1 MWATFIPLGLFYGF
15 IDVIRV
21 RRSWRPAERYV
32 LMVALVLLAFFW
44 WIGLRR
50 MPRFAIPLLAL
61 ACVFSAPM
69 FSLLH
74 RSGSAVFRWLLV
86 VSMATACLVSAFS
99 PLHDVLG
106 RIRMKR
112 WDRPFVYG
120 YPAEIDNL
128 PIGSSILDIRRD
140 WDMGFNKFALAGR
153 HLTNRVVPGDWL
165 DVRLSRESLRAAK
178 IDYIFDYSPFSSRP
192 LQLPGVR
199 VLAEGHLDPDLN
211 LSHCWRLYMV
221 ALY

>member
-1 MWATFIPLGLFYGF
+1 METRRAVRADGSLGSAGVF
-15 IDVIRV
+15 R
-21 RRSWRPAERYV
+21 
-32 LMVALVLLAFFW
+32 